1 MEFKILDKSGKD
13 SKKIHKASDE
23 IFGSEFNESLIHQLV
38 TSYMSNGR
46 SVTRAQKTR
55 GEVKHST
62 RKPFRQKGTGNARA
76 GMTSSPIWRGG
87 GRAFPN
93 RPDENYTQKI
103 NKKAYRVAM
112 KSILS
117 ELVRQER
124 LSIIEEFKVESPKT
138 KQFVEKIKT
147 LGITENVLVLIDSF
161 DENLYLS
168 SRNLINV
175 LVVEAKYADP
185 VSLVHFSKVIA
196 TTEAVKQLEEMF
208 AWVT

>member
-1 MEFKILDKSGKD
+1 MEFKILDKSGKV
-13 SKKIHKASDE
+13 SKKTHKASDA
-23 IFGSEFNESLIHQLV
+23 IFGNDFNESLIHQLV

-76 GMTSSPIWRGG
+76 GMTSSPIWRSG

-93 RPDENYTQKI
+93 RPDENYTHKI
-103 NKKAYRVAM
+103 NKKAYRTGM

-124 LSIIEEFKVESPKT
+124 LSIIEEFKVDTPKT
-138 KQFVEKIKT
+138 KQFVEKMKN
-147 LGITENVLVLIDSF
+147 LGIQDNVLVLIDSF

-168 SRNLINV
+168 SRNLTNV
-175 LVVEAKYADP
+175 LVVEAKFAYP

-196 TTEAVKQLEEMF
+196 TPEALQQLEEMF
-208 AWVT
+208 S

>member
-1 MEFKILDKSGKD
+1 MEFKILDKAGKV
-13 SKKIHKASDE
+13 SKKTHKASDA
-23 IFGSEFNESLIHQLV
+23 IFNNDFNESLIHQIV
-38 TSYMSNGR
+38 TSYMSNSR

-55 GEVKHST
+55 SEVKHST

-76 GMTSSPIWRGG
+76 GMTSSPIWRSG

-93 RPDENYTQKI
+93 RPDENYTHKI
-103 NKKAYRVAM
+103 NKKAYRAGM

-117 ELVRQER
+117 ELVRQKR
-124 LSIIEEFKVESPKT
+124 LSIIEEFKIDSPKT
-138 KQFVEKIKT
+138 KKFVEKIKT
-147 LGITENVLVLIDSF
+147 LGFEDNILVLIDAF

-168 SRNLINV
+168 SRNITNA

-196 TTEAVKQLEEMF
+196 TPGAVKQLEEMF
-208 AWVT
+208 A

>member
-1 MEFKILDKSGKD
+1 MEFKILDKKGKV
-13 SKKIHKASDE
+13 SKKTHKASDA
-23 IFGSEFNESLIHQLV
+23 IFNNDFNESLIHQIV
-38 TSYMSNGR
+38 TSYMSNSR

-55 GEVKHST
+55 SEVKHST

-76 GMTSSPIWRGG
+76 GMTSSPIWRSG

-93 RPDENYTQKI
+93 RPDENYTHKI
-103 NKKAYRVAM
+103 NKKAYRAGM

-117 ELVRQER
+117 ELVRQKR
-124 LSIIEEFKVESPKT
+124 LSIIEEFKIDTPKT
-138 KQFVEKIKT
+138 KKFVEKIKT
-147 LGITENVLVLIDSF
+147 LGFEDNILVLVDAF

-168 SRNLINV
+168 SKNITNA

-196 TTEAVKQLEEMF
+196 TPGAVKQLEEMF
-208 AWVT
+208 A

>member
-13 SKKIHKASDE
+13 SKKTHKASDE

-196 TTEAVKQLEEMF
+196 TTEAVKQLKEMF
-208 AWVT
+208 A